1 MPHRRR
7 LTPSK
12 AALVT
17 SFPCSGLSLARPE
30 SASARNGRV
39 CSLPAGPSP
48 PQTTL
53 AQPVIMVKNGISF
66 LQNNLSL
73 VKIAPTDSPAE
84 VRRSQGLVVSLDEP
98 SSGAEMS
105 SHCRRGRTAVT
116 GSPATMQRGLRGASG
131 QQQQQQPLTPSPPQF
146 LADAA
151 PPPPTA
157 QPSPHLS
164 LHQAHSFS
172 RTTSYSTINPDS
184 VSSPG
189 NKVRPKNPKTQQ
201 FIMVSSMYC
210 QLLVVICVVFFTSE
224 VVTFRVPL
232 YYFEGFYMYL
242 YSVSLLFLLY
252 VYIYL
257 LRRSSPTG
265 SGAAYRCPKKITILE
280 NLRRSVGDKAQPNKG
295 LDAAA
300 AQSGGVPPRLKKQR
314 ISENDRS
321 HGSLFLRIGAIAFGL
336 GTMVYNGLEFGSFF
350 EIPSTSPCYSVLL
363 GINPVLQMV
372 FTFAQM
378 YFIFMNARLNIHKF
392 KVVAR
397 FGLMHVVATNICV
410 WIRTLGKETLQE
422 INEHH
427 LRNGR
432 GSTLEELILP
442 FRVQRSRFSQ
452 ENASQNFTNPCEKQ
466 DIMGTI
472 VSDSSP
478 FLYPFIVEYSLI
490 SAAVLYVMWK
500 NIGKDPVYHVEN
512 SHDDGISRTSSLQA
526 GSKVNCTGSS
536 KGLFFGLLVLVCS
549 TICLIVFFVLIQHE
563 RYAML
568 AIYLSD
574 LSHCGIKVLT
584 IGAITIGFFRIK
596 SLRFHPDRKD
606 HLRSIL
612 LSVAAFGLYVY
623 AMFGIIAGSLLPK
636 DHIPNLLVMVTSI
649 LTIVQVTMQSLF
661 IADITCRMT
670 YLPEHDHSK
679 PGRQVITFL
688 LIGNLTLW
696 IIYTFEKQKVEASP
710 VQLGFY
716 GFMAWTVIIRAS
728 LPLSIFYRFHSSVTF
743 AEVWKNSYRN
753 MGN

>member
-1 MPHRRR
+1 MEDDEDRTRVH
-7 LTPSK
+7 
-12 AALVT
+12 VH
-17 SFPCSGLSLARPE
+17 AR
-30 SASARNGRV
+30 
-39 CSLPAGPSP
+39 
-48 PQTTL
+48 
-53 AQPVIMVKNGISF
+53 
-66 LQNNLSL
+66 
-73 VKIAPTDSPAE
+73 SPA
-84 VRRSQGLVVSLDEP
+84 
-98 SSGAEMS
+98 
-105 SHCRRGRTAVT
+105 
-116 GSPATMQRGLRGASG
+116 
-131 QQQQQQPLTPSPPQF
+131 
-146 LADAA
+146 AA
-151 PPPPTA
+151 I
-157 QPSPHLS
+157 LIIS
-164 LHQAHSFS
+164 LHQAAARDPWASHSAPR
-172 RTTSYSTINPDS
+172 RTQRLSAQRVSNPGSLYPTATAMEGVTFADTEQEVTSL
-184 VSSPG
+184 
-189 NKVRPKNPKTQQ
+189 TQQ

-280 NLRRSVGDKAQPNKG
+280 NLRRTVGDKAQPNKG
-295 LDAAA
+295 LDAAT

-442 FRVQRSRFSQ
+442 FRGH
-452 ENASQNFTNPCEKQ
+452 A
-466 DIMGTI
+466 
-472 VSDSSP
+472 
-478 FLYPFIVEYSLI
+478 VERQCRTLRTEGCLGSYVRALI